1 MRHIHHRKN
10 ITLKR
15 NLGFLAATCC
25 GVGVIVG
32 AGIYVLIGAA
42 AGVAGNSLWLSFL
55 IAAIVAAL
63 TGLSYA
69 ELSSMFT
76 KNSGEYDYV
85 RHAVG
90 NRLGFLAGYNILLSG
105 LISVPTVALGFA
117 GYFSGVAGYSNLIL
131 IAGLLIVFLSLVNA
145 FGLKESVLLNAIFT
159 AIELVGLLII
169 ILMSF
174 GHIGSVDYSE
184 MPNGLLG
191 VFNAASLIFFAYIG
205 FESVVKL
212 TEETKNPK
220 KVIPKA
226 LLTSLAIATV
236 FYILVAIAA
245 ISVVDWRVL
254 AVSKAPLAEVA
265 SAIMGSGAGIFLS
278 LIALAA
284 TGGTTLMILLTTSR
298 VLYGFGEEL
307 KKLKFL
313 TKINKRTGTPLIA
326 SLLVMIL
333 SLSFLLFKE
342 IDIIAEL
349 TNFTI
354 FITFALVNLA
364 LIVLRYKVPK
374 MKRQFKVPWTIGK
387 LPILPVLGL
396 LTSLFMILNLKLVVI
411 GWGILV
417 TIIGIGLGELF
428 DVKALRLIKRI
439 VR

>member
-1 MRHIHHRKN
+1 MGGIWSR
-10 ITLKR
+10 
-15 NLGFLAATCC
+15 
-25 GVGVIVG
+25 VGPP
-32 AGIYVLIGAA
+32 
-42 AGVAGNSLWLSFL
+42 
-55 IAAIVAAL
+55 
-63 TGLSYA
+63 T
-69 ELSSMFT
+69 
-76 KNSGEYDYV
+76 
-85 RHAVG
+85 
-90 NRLGFLAGYNILLSG
+90 SG
-105 LISVPTVALGFA
+105 LRVVRGRLLLWTERVNSTLPTG
-117 GYFSGVAGYSNLIL
+117 
-131 IAGLLIVFLSLVNA
+131 
-145 FGLKESVLLNAIFT
+145 
-159 AIELVGLLII
+159 
-169 ILMSF
+169 
-174 GHIGSVDYSE
+174 
-184 MPNGLLG
+184 LG
-191 VFNAASLIFFAYIG
+191 VFNAASLIFFAFIG

-226 LLTSLAIATV
+226 LLTSLAIATI
-236 FYILVAIAA
+236 FYILVAVAA
-245 ISVVDWRVL
+245 ISVVDWRSL
-254 AVSKAPLAEVA
+254 ATSKAPLADVA
-265 SAIMGSGAGIFLS
+265 SAIMGSGAGLFIS

-313 TKINKRTGTPLIA
+313 TKINARTGTPLIA
-326 SLLVMIL
+326 SLIVMVL

-387 LPILPVLGL
+387 FPVLPFLGL

-411 GWGILV
+411 GLGLIV
-417 TIIGIGLGELF
+417 TLIGIGLGELF
-428 DVKALRLIKRI
+428 DVKALRLIKKI